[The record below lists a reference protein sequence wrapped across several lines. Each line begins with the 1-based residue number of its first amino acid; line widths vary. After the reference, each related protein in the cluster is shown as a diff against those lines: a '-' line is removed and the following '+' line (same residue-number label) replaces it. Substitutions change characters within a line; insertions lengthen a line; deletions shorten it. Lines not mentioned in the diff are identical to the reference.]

1 MSDLKTSILVNRQ
14 VPEFV
19 REEHPKFIAFLE
31 AYYEFLEN
39 KQGNQLNDLIK
50 KSKDFRYLS
59 DVDESLDEFEQQFF
73 SSYLSL
79 IPRDISV
86 SKEFLI
92 KNVLPAYLSKGSESS
107 FKLLFRL
114 LFGKEVEV
122 TAPKDKILRASDGKW
137 VVENS
142 LRVTSEVFSVH
153 TGTGTNREFELA
165 QITSQDEVRVFVNDN
180 LQSSGYYVK
189 KELKELVFNTPPA
202 NNSSILVQYTNFDA
216 AVLNNRKLTGNTS
229 GATAI
234 VEIASK
240 STTSGELYYEFFIN
254 SKTLTGS
261 FENGEFVNTDIIN
274 DDGSLINLRLQTVS
288 QLDTI
293 TVTKSGASYNVG
305 DPVIVRGD
313 ATRAAYAVV
322 ESIETGTIEEVDVLN
337 GGAGFSIDNIVS
349 AVELSNVSFN
359 AVVQTVDTSGT
370 LTPNSVIVYTDL
382 ISALQN
388 VTLNSASYGFPAN
401 AVANITATIAN
412 TLANTVIGGLGPIT
426 SVNVLNSLITVTPT
440 FEVAP
445 ERVNGAITL
454 TDLGII
460 GRVSIANSGNGY
472 AVGETLTF
480 TNQTNDF
487 WGRGANGRISQIGA
501 NGEITRVTITNG
513 GLGYSSLYFPTIT
526 INTTAGTGANLSVYC
541 IMGDGESLQ
550 GVLPVDE
557 DGNEVFPGQIKT
569 IRVLDPGA
577 GYKTLPIIDLSKSGN
592 GLAEAT
598 ANLLNSYQTFNLGGR
613 WATSDSLLSS
623 DDRRLQGRD
632 YYINFSYVLS
642 SKVEFSK
649 YKEIFKQLIH
659 PAGMIEYAEY
669 RIDEEIVSPITS
681 ANSVSVTNTISGRVE
696 ISNNSIYLTGTNTK
710 FLVANTRGILTPG
723 SNIAVNNQV
732 RTVNA
737 IISNTSLTVSSV
749 FTISTNNESL
759 VILS

>member
-1 MSDLKTSILVNRQ
+1 MSDLKTSLLVNRQ

-50 KSKDFRYLS
+50 KSKEFRYLT

-79 IPRDISV
+79 IPRDLSV
-86 SKEFLI
+86 SKDFLI
-92 KNVLPAYLSKGSESS
+92 KNILPVYLSKGSESS

-137 VVENS
+137 VIENS
-142 LRVTSEVFSVH
+142 LRVTSEIFSVH
-153 TGTGTNREFELA
+153 TGNGTSKDFELA
-165 QITSQDEVRVFVNDN
+165 QIVGQDEVKVFINN
-180 LQSSGYYVK
+180 TLQSSGYYVK
-189 KELKELVFNTPPA
+189 KELKELSFDNAPA
-202 NNSSILVQYTNFDA
+202 NNSQILVQYTDFDVS
-216 AVLNNRKLTGNTS
+216 VLKNRKITGNTS

-234 VEIASK
+234 VESASK
-240 STTSGELYYEFFIN
+240 STVSGELYFDFFIN

-261 FENGEFVNTDIIN
+261 FENGEFVNTDLI
-274 DDGSLINLRLQTVS
+274 DDDITIKLRLQTVS
-288 QLDTI
+288 QVESI

-305 DPVIVRGD
+305 DPVIVRGE
-313 ATRAAYAVV
+313 ATRSAYAVV
-322 ESIETGTIEEVDVLN
+322 ESIETGIIEEVDVLN
-337 GGAGFSIDNIVS
+337 GGAGFSVDNLIS
-349 AVELSNVSFN
+349 AVGISNVSFN
-359 AVVQTVDTSGT
+359 AIVQTVDTSGA
-370 LTPNSVIVYTDL
+370 LTQNTVIVYTDL
-382 ISALQN
+382 ISALEN
-388 VTLNSASYGFPAN
+388 VVLSSPSFGFPAN
-401 AVANITATIAN
+401 AVANINATIAN
-412 TLANTVIGGLGPIT
+412 TLANTIITNIGPI
-426 SVNVLNSLITVTPT
+426 SSINVLNSLITVTPT
-440 FEVAP
+440 FEATP

-454 TDLGII
+454 IDLGII
-460 GRVSIANSGNGY
+460 GRVAIANSGNGY
-472 AVGETLTF
+472 AVNEEIIF
-480 TNQTNDF
+480 TNQSDDF
-487 WGRGANGRISQIGA
+487 WGRGAKAKISEVGA
-501 NGEITRVTITNG
+501 NGQITRVTVTDG
-513 GLGYSSLYFPTIT
+513 GLGYSSLYFPTV
-526 INTTAGTGANLSVYC
+526 TANSANGSGATLSVYC
-541 IMGDGESLQ
+541 ILGDGESLQ

-557 DGNEVFPGQIKT
+557 DGNEVFPGEVKT

-577 GYKTLPIIDLSKSGN
+577 GYKTVPIVDLSKSGN

-598 ANLLNSYQTFNLGGR
+598 ANLLNSYQTFDLGGR
-613 WATSDSLLSS
+613 WITSDSLLSS

-632 YYINFSYVLS
+632 YYINYSYVLS

-649 YKEIFKQLIH
+649 YKDIFKQLIH
-659 PAGMIEYAEY
+659 PAGMIQYAEY
-669 RIDEEIVSPITS
+669 RIDEKIESPVIS

-696 ISNNSIYLTGTNTK
+696 ITNNSIYLTGTNTK

-723 SNIAVNNQV
+723 SNIAVDNQI